1 MDFDFND
8 EQQLLVS
15 SLQGLFHNYAEIPPA
30 GRGET
35 SWFSADLQR
44 RLVQG
49 GFFDTARQVG
59 TLEAAIVVM
68 EAARLPVVVET
79 GASALV
85 APMLLDEP
93 LEGPVAL
100 LSGDLSKAQ
109 RLLPVAKTALVDLG
123 DDVVV
128 LEVEPADVEPV
139 ETMLAYPYGR
149 FRTPPDLAKGRRLGA
164 GAVEPLRQWSRV
176 ALAAECAGAA
186 QSAVEFTVAY
196 VKDRKAFGQPIG
208 SFQAVQHLLAEAK
221 TLSEG
226 ALSAMLYAAW
236 AVDALEP
243 AEARAAAAVA
253 KAYAARSAR
262 TVCETAIQVHGGIG
276 NTWECMAH
284 VFLRRALLST
294 ELFGGESAQLALL
307 AQQRWGARH
316 GLS

>member
-208 SFQAVQHLLAEAK
+208 SFQAVQHRLAQCHQIMR
-221 TLSEG
+221 
-226 ALSAMLYAAW
+226 ALRYNVLQAAW
-236 AVDALEP
+236 TREP
-243 AEARAAAAVA
+243 VRADMAAAYAQMHIQKLVFDLHQFNGAIGLTTEHKLHYWTFRLRALQPEAGGGDASALAVA
-253 KAYAARSAR
+253 DR
-262 TVCETAIQVHGGIG
+262 
-276 NTWECMAH
+276 
-284 VFLRRALLST
+284 L
-294 ELFGGESAQLALL
+294 
-307 AQQRWGARH
+307 WGAAA
-316 GLS
+316 